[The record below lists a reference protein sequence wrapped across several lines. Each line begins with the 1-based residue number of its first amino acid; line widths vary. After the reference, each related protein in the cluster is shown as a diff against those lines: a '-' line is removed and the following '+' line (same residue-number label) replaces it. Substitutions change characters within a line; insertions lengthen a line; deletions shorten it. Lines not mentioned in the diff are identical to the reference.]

1 MFVSIPEAIMKI
13 LHNTDRAVLDGAA
26 SDFFIEQTEKI
37 LNTKDFVIWAMPGG
51 RSVSGIF
58 RALSKRGD
66 IPWGKIHF
74 FIVDERLV
82 SLDDTESNYRLL
94 EQNMT
99 GYLLRKGYIPKE
111 NIHPFIFK
119 PDKGDNGSGDY
130 RRELKR
136 FGGYFDIMLL
146 SSGEDGH
153 IAGIYP
159 SHHSIKNNYKYF
171 FTMDDSPKP
180 PKERMSSSR
189 RLLLKSKA
197 AVLLFYGDS
206 KKSAFKRFKDKSITS
221 IECPAKIVSRISSS
235 LVLTDR
241 E

>member
-1 MFVSIPEAIMKI
+1 MEI
-13 LHNTDRAVLDGAA
+13 LYNSDRAVLDGTA
-26 SDFFIEQTEKI
+26 SDFFACQTKKI
-37 LNTKDFVIWAMPGG
+37 LAGKDFVVWAMPGG

-58 RALSKRGD
+58 RALSQRGD

-82 SLDDTESNYRLL
+82 PPGDIESNYRLL
-94 EQNMT
+94 EENLT
-99 GYLLRKGYIPKE
+99 GDLLKKGAISRE
-111 NIHPFIFK
+111 NIHPFIFE
-119 PDKGDNGSGDY
+119 PDKDDNGSGDY
-130 RRELKR
+130 RRELKK
-136 FGGYFDIMLL
+136 FGGYFDIVLL

-189 RLLLKSKA
+189 RLLLSSGA

-206 KKSAFKRFKDKSITS
+206 KEGALKRFIDQSIS
-221 IECPAKIVSRISSS
+221 RIECPAKIVYRISGS
-235 LVLTDR
+235 LVLTDQ
-241 E
+241 EQ